1 MEKPEIPGSRRIHR
15 LDLQK
20 IPDAEMNPSLF
31 YGKFAAWKPDEISE
45 DKKREYK
52 DAHIKR
58 LIGLGGWPVNAK
70 ELADYLHKGAET
82 FSMQTETKL
91 LIGRGTPEVFE
102 QGISLHPLFGL
113 PFLPGSAVKGVTAHW
128 AAAND
133 ENAELREQIFGPQT
147 EDEEKA
153 QGKVVFLDAVPLKR
167 QCLEKDVL
175 APHYPKYYS
184 GEADFP
190 SDQESPNVFFFP
202 AVKREVVFQFAVQL
216 AAAAKGE
223 EQLLITAQEWIQS
236 ALQEFGIGS
245 KTGSNYG
252 YFTIK
257 GERA

>member
-1 MEKPEIPGSRRIHR
+1 MKETEIPGSRRVRHLNI
-15 LDLQK
+15 QK
-20 IPDAEMNPSLF
+20 IPDAAEINPSLF
-31 YGKFAAWKPDEISE
+31 YGKFAAWKPYEKKDS
-45 DKKREYK
+45 DKT
-52 DAHIKR
+52 DHVAQLIKQ
-58 LIGLGGWPVNAK
+58 GGWCDPK
-70 ELADYLHKGAET
+70 KLAVYLHSGAKT
-82 FSMQTETKL
+82 FEMITATRL
-91 LIGRGTPEVFE
+91 LIGRGTPSVFE

-128 AAAND
+128 AAANGED
-133 ENAELREQIFGPQT
+133 AELREQIFGPQT

-223 EQLLITAQEWIQS
+223 EQLLVTAQEWIKA
-236 ALQEFGIGS
+236 ALQDFGIGS

-252 YFTIK
+252 YFNKSPI
-257 GERA
+257 

>member
-31 YGKFAAWKPDEISE
+31 YGKFATWKPNEKKDS
-45 DKKREYK
+45 DKTHHVEQLVK
-52 DAHIKR
+52 
-58 LIGLGGWPVNAK
+58 LGGWGDQKKLEDLVK
-70 ELADYLHKGAET
+70 YLHAGATT
-82 FSMQTETKL
+82 FRMQTETRL
-91 LIGRGTPEVFE
+91 LIGRGTPSVFE

-133 ENAELREQIFGPQT
+133 EDAKLREQIFGPQT

-153 QGKVVFLDAVPLKR
+153 QGKVVFLDAVPLQR
-167 QCLEKDVL
+167 QCLKKDVL

-184 GEADFP
+184 GENDWP
-190 SDQESPNVFFFP
+190 SDEEGPNVFFLP

-216 AAAAKGE
+216 AAAAKSE

-257 GERA
+257 GKRA